1 MYEGLR
7 AHSAKTSGMARDLA
21 SMLLRRSIRRTADD
35 LVRCH
40 DCRRTPLTGELLHAI
55 QGERVLCSLCLARVP
70 EQERAE
76 LSTRRVHASE
86 RPLAVVRQAA

>member
-1 MYEGLR
+1 
-7 AHSAKTSGMARDLA
+7 MARDLA
-21 SMLLRRSIRRTADD
+21 SMLLRKSVRSTQDG

-40 DCRRTPLTGELLHAI
+40 DCRRTPLTGELLHGI
-55 QGERVLCSLCLARVP
+55 QEDRIVCSLCLARVP
-70 EQERAE
+70 EHERAE